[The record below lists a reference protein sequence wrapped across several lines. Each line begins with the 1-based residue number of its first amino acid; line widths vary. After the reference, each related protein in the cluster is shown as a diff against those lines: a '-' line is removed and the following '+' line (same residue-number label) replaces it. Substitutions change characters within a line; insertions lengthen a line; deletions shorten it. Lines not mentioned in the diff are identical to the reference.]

1 MGMNRAISAAA
12 ANRSFSELLRGVR
25 DGRSYVVTNH
35 GKPVAK
41 IVPVNTDDAVRR
53 AAREVL
59 IKRLRTQPVGKPIG
73 RWTRDDLYDE

>member
-1 MGMNRAISAAA
+1 MGRAISAAD
-12 ANRSFSELLRGVR
+12 ANRNFSELLRGVR

-41 IVPVNTDDAVRR
+41 IVPVTSDHAVRC

-59 IKRLRTQPVGKPIG
+59 VNRLRTQAATKPIG